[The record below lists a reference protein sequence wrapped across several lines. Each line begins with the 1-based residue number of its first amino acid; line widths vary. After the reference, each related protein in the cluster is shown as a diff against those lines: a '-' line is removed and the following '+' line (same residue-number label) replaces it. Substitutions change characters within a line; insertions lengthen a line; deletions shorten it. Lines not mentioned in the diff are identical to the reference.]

1 MPTDGSIISFNQSL
15 PIYADKS
22 FISNT
27 LSASTYRTITED
39 VIGATK
45 IYFSAINGLGSD
57 DVRLSKRR
65 ALSGSRLR
73 GLKRVK

>member
-65 ALSGSRLR
+65 SFKWIKV
-73 GLKRVK
+73 KRI